1 MSKKATADRMKRARD
16 ELCAVLG
23 YGDDPDALT
32 VDQNMRVDLVLALK
46 VALDDMRA
54 ALFRGETV
62 DTGEMRDIASTLERY
77 LPKQAQPEP
86 VEPGEVDPREKLKD
100 IVRRYWE
107 AKEASRSDQ
116 GLSPRVHDLESAQAR
131 IDDLEAELVRLRGAQ
146 PHALPSPEVE
156 KTITPSIGDI
166 TPPGEVGEFYVGK
179 QPLTPDDIKAMRP
192 KPTIEHEVGPKP
204 GTDANGRVI
213 PPQAKP
219 GDVTKAQAARVNADY
234 ATVHRIMTAP
244 SRVTGEP
251 QPSSP
256 MTAYGDSGF
265 YWQGA
270 KGRAW

>member
-131 IDDLEAELVRLRGAQ
+131 IDDLEAELVRLRGSQ
-146 PHALPSPEVE
+146 PHALPAPEAERGVIDPP
-156 KTITPSIGDI
+156 TGAI
-166 TPPGEVGEFYVGK
+166 TPPGEVGEFYVGG
-179 QPLTPDDIKAMRP
+179 PRPGPDDP
-192 KPTIEHEVGPKP
+192 KPPVTIDHE
-204 GTDANGRVI
+204 GR
-213 PPQAKP
+213 PLRP
-219 GDVTKAQAARVNADY
+219 
-234 ATVHRIMTAP
+234 
-244 SRVTGEP
+244 
-251 QPSSP
+251 
-256 MTAYGDSGF
+256 
-265 YWQGA
+265 
-270 KGRAW
+270 